1 MIIYIYSNKDWFKK
15 IITDLQANKEQY
27 LQLVT
32 QWRMTR
38 GIEEQTSAFL
48 DGFNEVCMICVGMF
62 V

>member
-1 MIIYIYSNKDWFKK
+1 MSYHEFPFQSD
-15 IITDLQANKEQY
+15 KEQY

-48 DGFNEVCMICVGMF
+48 DGFNEVIRLWLIRNYLLF
-62 V
+62 DSNH